1 MKNADQFDAP
11 EFDDEWIKQFVDD
24 PFILYDETIPI
35 DLYETSTAYILEAD
49 LTKIDGQQLSMTFL
63 DHDFIL
69 AVKTS
74 EQLYKKTLLLPFFLN
89 DKQIET
95 EYQNQILAIKIS
107 KETNNEANYEE
118 PSFSF
123 NILL

>member
-1 MKNADQFDAP
+1 MKNADQFDFT

-35 DLYETSTAYILEAD
+35 DLYETSTEYIIEAD
-49 LTKIDGQQLSMTFL
+49 LAKIDGQQLSMTFL
-63 DHDFIL
+63 DHDFTL

-107 KETNNEANYEE
+107 KETNNDANHEE

-123 NILL
+123 NFLL